1 VNAREVRHRR
11 AVDELVDAVALDEFH
26 AAHGDPT
33 FARIVV
39 VAAAY
44 HERANIDRVI
54 EALPAELCGEPIS
67 FLVVIDGE
75 EDGTAEIVRKA
86 GHFAVIAPVNRGQGA
101 ALRLGYRVA
110 VAHGA
115 RFLVTAD
122 ADGQTD
128 PTDLA
133 TVLQP
138 VLTDE
143 ADLVTGSRRLGRTES
158 ADLVRNFGIVFFS
171 MIITALTG
179 TKVTDVANP
188 VRAMR
193 ADLPARLTL
202 AEPQYQSS
210 ELLIGAL
217 LGGARYAERPV
228 TMLARASGHSKKGGN
243 LVYGYR
249 FARVVLRTWWRERAA
264 PRRAG

>member
-1 VNAREVRHRR
+1 MNAREIRR
-11 AVDELVDAVALDEFH
+11 RQAVDELVDSVALQEFR
-26 AAHGDPT
+26 AAHGEPT
-33 FARIVV
+33 FAPIVV

-44 HERANIDRVI
+44 HERDNIDRVI
-54 EALPAELCGEPIS
+54 DALPDELCGQPLS

-75 EDGTAEIVRKA
+75 EDGTAEIVRKS

-110 VAHGA
+110 SEHGA
-115 RFLVTAD
+115 RFIVTAD

-128 PTDLA
+128 PADLA

-138 VLTDE
+138 VLDDE

-171 MIITALTG
+171 VVISALTG

-188 VRAMR
+188 IRAMR
-193 ADLPARLTL
+193 ADLPGRLTL
-202 AEPQYQSS
+202 LQPQYQSS
-210 ELLIGAL
+210 ELLIGTL
-217 LGGARYAERPV
+217 MGGARYTERPV

-249 FARVVLRTWWRERAA
+249 FTGVVLRTWWRERRRR
-264 PRRAG
+264 RRAG

>member
-1 VNAREVRHRR
+1 MNPREIRRHR
-11 AVDELVDAVALDEFH
+11 ATDELIDSVALAEFQV
-26 AAHGDPT
+26 AHGDPA
-33 FARIVV
+33 FAQIVV

-44 HERANIDRVI
+44 HEAENIGRVCD
-54 EALPAELCGEPIS
+54 ALPAELCGEPIS

-75 EDGTAEIVRKA
+75 EDGTAEIVRRS
-86 GHFAVIAPVNRGQGA
+86 GHYAVVAPVNRGQGA

-110 VAHGA
+110 LEHGA
-115 RFLVTAD
+115 RYLVTAD

-128 PTDLA
+128 PADLA
-133 TVLQP
+133 VVVAP
-138 VLTDE
+138 VLAGE

-158 ADLVRNFGIVFFS
+158 ADPVRNFGIVFFS
-171 MIITALTG
+171 VVITTLTG

-188 VRAMR
+188 IRAMR
-193 ADLPARLTL
+193 ADLAERLTL

-217 LGGARYAERPV
+217 MGGARYAERPV

-243 LVYGYR
+243 LIYGYR
-249 FARVVLRTWWRERAA
+249 FTRVLLRTWWREKRA
-264 PRRAG
+264 RRA